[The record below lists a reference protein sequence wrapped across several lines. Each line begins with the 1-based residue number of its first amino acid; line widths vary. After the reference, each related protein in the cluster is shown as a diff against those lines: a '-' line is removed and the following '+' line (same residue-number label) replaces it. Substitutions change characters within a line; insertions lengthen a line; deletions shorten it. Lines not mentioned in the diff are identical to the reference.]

1 LAQGRLKP
9 TGSAADTTVMDGELV
24 WRLRTALRQS
34 GWWSSAQMLGDAVRR
49 TERVGGLLVVG
60 TPEVEPWHLTAHLD
74 DEARLTGQDQL
85 RPTLVRF
92 APPAGAAPHLSVGLR
107 RLEVAS
113 PGETVLIVAPDV
125 APDRLLDRVEHA
137 RRVGATVLSVDGGD
151 PQLDGLVHERMS
163 VTPTDMLAPQGV
175 ECSFDLAQHLV
186 STAAG
191 ARTPNGRY
199 GALRAALSRA

>member
-1 LAQGRLKP
+1 
-9 TGSAADTTVMDGELV
+9 MDGELV

-34 GWWSSAQMLGDAVRR
+34 GWWSSAQTLGDAVRR
-49 TERVGGLLVVG
+49 TDRVGGLLVVG
-60 TPEVEPWHLTAHLD
+60 TPELEPWHLTAHLD

-107 RLEVAS
+107 RLEVAG
-113 PGETVLIVAPDV
+113 PGETVLIVAPDT
-125 APDRLLDRVEHA
+125 APERLLDRVEHA

-175 ECSFDLAQHLV
+175 EFSFDLAQHLV